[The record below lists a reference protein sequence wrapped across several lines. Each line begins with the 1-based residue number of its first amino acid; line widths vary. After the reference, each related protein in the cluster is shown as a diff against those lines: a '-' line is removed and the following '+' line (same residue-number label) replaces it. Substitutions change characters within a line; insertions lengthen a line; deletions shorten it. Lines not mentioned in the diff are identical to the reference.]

1 MLVPLVQFFMIA
13 RFAAIGEGGA
23 PAEIQVFNRV
33 GLPEAI
39 FVRAVDSAKELFDK
53 AGIPTKWLRCTANKD
68 APKETRCPITPSAF
82 LLGVVDEDRR
92 LLAQQDSMTIGYT
105 LRTAGRNNAAVI
117 WPRVQ
122 NFAVWLGI
130 NSDLLLGYAMA
141 HEIGHLLSPVGH
153 HSIGVMEAAWDRE
166 DALNMARGRL
176 SFCDRDAEQMRTYVE
191 RMAKDG
197 GSNDQGEG
205 ESSAKQPRATY

>member
-1 MLVPLVQFFMIA
+1 M
-13 RFAAIGEGGA
+13 
-23 PAEIQVFNRV
+23 EIQVFNRV
-33 GLPEAI
+33 GLPEVI
-39 FVRAVDSAKELFDK
+39 FDRAVDNAKELFDK
-53 AGIPTKWLRCTANKD
+53 AGIPTKWLRCPASKD
-68 APKETRCPITPSAF
+68 APKEKRCPITESAF
-82 LLGVVDEDRR
+82 LLGVVKEDRK

-122 NFAVWLGI
+122 NFAAWLGI

-176 SFCDRDAEQMRTYVE
+176 SFCDRDAEQMRMYVDHV
-191 RMAKDG
+191 AKNG
-197 GSNDQGEG
+197 GSNDQV
-205 ESSAKQPRATY
+205 ESESRAKQPRATH